1 MLYSNRTNRRTT
13 VDTTQERS
21 VDTLITVDLRSR
33 TPIYEQLVSA
43 ITEDVLSG
51 RLKAG
56 EQLPSVRQLASTLA
70 INPNTVQ
77 KAFAALEAKGILC
90 CLPGRGNFVTSDT
103 AALQKQEADKT
114 KEALIEAITRAQ
126 EAGLDEASVLA
137 AVKAVYQAEANKQKG
152 DDPF

>member
-1 MLYSNRTNRRTT
+1 MLYSNRTNRSNT

-77 KAFAALEAKGILC
+77 KAFAALDSFC
-90 CLPGRGNFVTSDT
+90 S
-103 AALQKQEADKT
+103 
-114 KEALIEAITRAQ
+114 
-126 EAGLDEASVLA
+126 AG
-137 AVKAVYQAEANKQKG
+137 
-152 DDPF
+152 

>member
-1 MLYSNRTNRRTT
+1 M
-13 VDTTQERS
+13 
-21 VDTLITVDLRSR
+21 DTLITVDLRSR
-33 TPIYEQLVSA
+33 TPIYEQLVAS

-51 RLKAG
+51 RLQAG

-103 AALQKQEADKT
+103 AALQKQAADKT
-114 KEALIEAITRAQ
+114 KEALTEAITRAR
-126 EAGLDEASVLA
+126 EAGLDEETVLA
-137 AVKAVYQAEANKQKG
+137 AVRAVYDKKG
-152 DDPF
+152 EIPK

>member
-1 MLYSNRTNRRTT
+1 M
-13 VDTTQERS
+13 
-21 VDTLITVDLRSR
+21 DTLITVDLRSR
-33 TPIYEQLVSA
+33 TPIYEQLVAS

-51 RLKAG
+51 RLQAG

-103 AALQKQEADKT
+103 AALQKQAADKT
-114 KEALIEAITRAQ
+114 KEALTEAIARAR
-126 EAGLDEASVLA
+126 EAGLDEETVWA
-137 AVKAVYQAEANKQKG
+137 AVRAVYDKKG
-152 DDPF
+152 EIPK